1 MSLSALAGTR
11 EKEKDAGLLNVGD
24 EGDVDDQSH
33 KDDDDEVRVSVC
45 VCFLCADRR
54 VDFVI
59 IQSFWGFARGI
70 MEGATCS
77 NVCSHLVGVLPE

>member
-1 MSLSALAGTR
+1 MTKATR
-11 EKEKDAGLLNVGD
+11 TTTMRCVC
-24 EGDVDDQSH
+24 VC
-33 KDDDDEVRVSVC
+33 VCVC